1 MIPKLY
7 ESTEMEFVSNGLGS
21 LPDAISCK
29 VTEERNGCYELEME
43 YPVGGLHYDLIENN
57 RIIYA
62 KPNETSDPQPFD
74 IKEITPSM
82 NKMTATIYAQHV
94 RYRMNGIPVSPF
106 SAQGINDAL
115 AGLKQNSLIK
125 HPFTFYTDI
134 VNGSS
139 KFNVGLPGTLGSLLG
154 GKKGSILDT
163 FSGSAGCEYEFDRF
177 NVKLHAH
184 RGTDS
189 GVSIRYA
196 KNLTGCKM
204 ESSIES
210 VYTGVLAY
218 WQKKG
223 EDKEE
228 LLSSDIQYIANH
240 ASYPREYIYMLD
252 CSSDFEDTPTV
263 EQLNAKASD
272 YAVNN
277 RIGEPSVS
285 VDVSFI
291 PLWGTE
297 EYKAIAPLERT
308 CLCDTVT
315 VRFDLLGVNVK
326 AIVNKT
332 VYDVLSEK
340 YESISIGSA
349 KSKLGET
356 IKQEVHNQAEAVK
369 KDTIS
374 AVQGSIDKA
383 VDKIRGGTDGHVIL
397 STNANGETNEV
408 YAYDGNSLETA
419 AKVLRLNYEG
429 LAGTDK
435 GINGNYNVAIT
446 TDGQINASSVKFG
459 ELDGN
464 LIKAKSLQIGSFD
477 EETENTITSSLSQA
491 VTEWYVSTSPTELN
505 GGSWS
510 ESRPAWTENNYIWQ
524 RLRTENKKGEIS
536 YSEPSCV
543 QGNTGAKGDK
553 GEQGERGLQG
563 IQGERGEQGVPGK
576 DGSNGANGKTSYFH
590 IKYSSVAN
598 PTSSS
603 QMTETP
609 NTYIG
614 TYVDY
619 TEADSSDP
627 SKYTWSR
634 FQGIQGDKGIPGT
647 NGTNGKTSY
656 LHIAYANSA
665 DGKTGFDV
673 SNSANKLYIGQ
684 YTDFNPTDS
693 TDHTRYSWSKIKGDK
708 GDKGNDGTSVKI
720 TAKSVTYQ
728 ASTSGT
734 TTPTGAW
741 VANPPTVAKG
751 QYLWTK
757 TVVTYSDGNSTTA
770 YSVAY
775 QGTNGANGQNGS
787 NGRGVKSTEVTYQ
800 IWYNGTS
807 TPNGTWQTTVPGT
820 TADKPYLWTRTI
832 ITYTDDT
839 KSTSF
844 SVGSTLKGVNVGGR
858 NLLLNSRIP
867 KNGTYYILND
877 LNSTEN
883 LFKNCRIFSAQKAWG
898 GLRVFF
904 NKHVTERNVVHVGDK
919 LTYSIYAKT
928 DNISPISIM
937 MFNRAFNDSNGRY
950 DFDSS
955 VRQFTLRK
963 EWAQYSLTFTVTDSI
978 LKTSGTGMTY
988 FGFEILTENTE
999 EGKYVYFACPKLE
1012 LGNIATDWTPA
1023 PEDVD
1028 ADISN
1033 AQTTANSAQSSADK
1047 ANTSASNAQQS
1058 ANSAQNTA
1066 NNASTKADQAISDA
1080 ASANAAAQKAKDQAD
1095 KAQKDSDAAKALA
1108 TNAWNDINDLEQV
1121 VIVDSSG
1128 VRVLES
1134 KNSKNYSHI
1143 KSDGMHVFNNGNDVA
1158 QFGQQSKMNNM
1169 AVKDYIMFGAHR
1181 AELLTINEEQGTAF
1195 YWIGDIQ

>member
-74 IKEITPSM
+74 VKEITPSM

-218 WQKKG
+218 WQKKEEG
-223 EDKEE
+223 KEE

-240 ASYPREYIYMLD
+240 TSYPREYIYMLD

-297 EYKAIAPLERT
+297 EYKAIAPLERV

-340 YESISIGSA
+340 YDSISIGSA

-356 IKQEVHNQAEAVK
+356 IKQEVHNQAETVK

-374 AVQGSIDKA
+374 AVQGSIDSA
-383 VDKIRGGTDGHVIL
+383 VDKIRGGTNGHVIL

-408 YAYDGNSLETA
+408 FAYDGNSLETA

-429 LAGTDK
+429 IAGTDN

-446 TDGQINASSVKFG
+446 TDGHVNASMVTFG
-459 ELDGN
+459 EMNGN
-464 LIKAKSLQIGSFD
+464 LIKANSVVIGALD
-477 EETENTITSSLSQA
+477 EE
-491 VTEWYVSTSPTELN
+491 VT
-505 GGSWS
+505 
-510 ESRPAWTENNYIWQ
+510 
-524 RLRTENKKGEIS
+524 NKI
-536 YSEPSCV
+536 
-543 QGNTGAKGDK
+543 D
-553 GEQGERGLQG
+553 
-563 IQGERGEQGVPGK
+563 
-576 DGSNGANGKTSYFH
+576 
-590 IKYSSVAN
+590 
-598 PTSSS
+598 
-603 QMTETP
+603 
-609 NTYIG
+609 
-614 TYVDY
+614 
-619 TEADSSDP
+619 
-627 SKYTWSR
+627 
-634 FQGIQGDKGIPGT
+634 
-647 NGTNGKTSY
+647 
-656 LHIAYANSA
+656 
-665 DGKTGFDV
+665 
-673 SNSANKLYIGQ
+673 
-684 YTDFNPTDS
+684 
-693 TDHTRYSWSKIKGDK
+693 
-708 GDKGNDGTSVKI
+708 
-720 TAKSVTYQ
+720 
-728 ASTSGT
+728 
-734 TTPTGAW
+734 
-741 VANPPTVAKG
+741 
-751 QYLWTK
+751 
-757 TVVTYSDGNSTTA
+757 
-770 YSVAY
+770 
-775 QGTNGANGQNGS
+775 
-787 NGRGVKSTEVTYQ
+787 
-800 IWYNGTS
+800 
-807 TPNGTWQTTVPGT
+807 
-820 TADKPYLWTRTI
+820 
-832 ITYTDDT
+832 
-839 KSTSF
+839 
-844 SVGSTLKGVNVGGR
+844 
-858 NLLLNSRIP
+858 
-867 KNGTYYILND
+867 
-877 LNSTEN
+877 
-883 LFKNCRIFSAQKAWG
+883 
-898 GLRVFF
+898 
-904 NKHVTERNVVHVGDK
+904 
-919 LTYSIYAKT
+919 
-928 DNISPISIM
+928 
-937 MFNRAFNDSNGRY
+937 
-950 DFDSS
+950 
-955 VRQFTLRK
+955 
-963 EWAQYSLTFTVTDSI
+963 
-978 LKTSGTGMTY
+978 
-988 FGFEILTENTE
+988 
-999 EGKYVYFACPKLE
+999 
-1012 LGNIATDWTPA
+1012 
-1023 PEDVD
+1023 
-1028 ADISN
+1028 
-1033 AQTTANSAQSSADK
+1033 SAQSSADK
-1047 ANTSASNAQQS
+1047 ANSSANDAQASANNAQQTASNA
-1058 ANSAQNTA
+1058 
-1066 NNASTKADQAISDA
+1066 IS
-1080 ASANAAAQKAKDQAD
+1080 KAD
-1095 KAQKDSDAAKALA
+1095 KAQSSADNAVNASQQATQKAKEAQDKANSASNLA
-1108 TNAWNDINDLEQV
+1108 TNALNDVNHISQV
-1121 VIVDSSG
+1121 VKIDSQG
-1128 VRVLES
+1128 VRILES
-1134 KNSKNYSHI
+1134 VNSNNYVHHR
-1143 KSDGMHVFNNGNDVA
+1143 SDGSHFYTNGLEDGLIGPDSKINNL
-1158 QFGQQSKMNNM
+1158 
-1169 AVKDYIMFGAHR
+1169 AVKDFFMRGAHR
-1181 AELLTINEEQGTAF
+1181 EELAIVLGQQATVC
-1195 YWIGDIQ
+1195 YWIGDIK

>member
-1 MIPKLY
+1 
-7 ESTEMEFVSNGLGS
+7 
-21 LPDAISCK
+21 
-29 VTEERNGCYELEME
+29 ME

-74 IKEITPSM
+74 VKEITPSM

-154 GKKGSILDT
+154 GTKGSILDT

-228 LLSSDIQYIANH
+228 LLSGDIQYITNH
-240 ASYPREYIYMLD
+240 TSYPREYIYMLD

-263 EQLNAKASD
+263 EQLNAKALN

-297 EYKAIAPLERT
+297 EYKAIAPLERV

-374 AVQGSIDKA
+374 AVQGSIDSA
-383 VDKIRGGTDGHVIL
+383 VDKIRGGTNGHVIL
-397 STNANGETNEV
+397 AANANGETNEL

-419 AKVLRLNYEG
+419 SKVLRLNYEG
-429 LAGTDK
+429 IAGTDK
-435 GINGNYNVAIT
+435 GVNGKYNVAIT
-446 TDGQINASSVKFG
+446 TDGQINATRITFG
-459 ELDGN
+459 ELNGN
-464 LIKAKSLQIGSFD
+464 LIKANSVVIGALD
-477 EETENTITSSLSQA
+477 EE
-491 VTEWYVSTSPTELN
+491 VT
-505 GGSWS
+505 
-510 ESRPAWTENNYIWQ
+510 
-524 RLRTENKKGEIS
+524 NKI
-536 YSEPSCV
+536 
-543 QGNTGAKGDK
+543 D
-553 GEQGERGLQG
+553 
-563 IQGERGEQGVPGK
+563 
-576 DGSNGANGKTSYFH
+576 
-590 IKYSSVAN
+590 
-598 PTSSS
+598 
-603 QMTETP
+603 
-609 NTYIG
+609 
-614 TYVDY
+614 
-619 TEADSSDP
+619 
-627 SKYTWSR
+627 
-634 FQGIQGDKGIPGT
+634 
-647 NGTNGKTSY
+647 
-656 LHIAYANSA
+656 
-665 DGKTGFDV
+665 
-673 SNSANKLYIGQ
+673 
-684 YTDFNPTDS
+684 
-693 TDHTRYSWSKIKGDK
+693 
-708 GDKGNDGTSVKI
+708 
-720 TAKSVTYQ
+720 
-728 ASTSGT
+728 
-734 TTPTGAW
+734 
-741 VANPPTVAKG
+741 
-751 QYLWTK
+751 
-757 TVVTYSDGNSTTA
+757 
-770 YSVAY
+770 
-775 QGTNGANGQNGS
+775 
-787 NGRGVKSTEVTYQ
+787 
-800 IWYNGTS
+800 
-807 TPNGTWQTTVPGT
+807 
-820 TADKPYLWTRTI
+820 
-832 ITYTDDT
+832 
-839 KSTSF
+839 
-844 SVGSTLKGVNVGGR
+844 
-858 NLLLNSRIP
+858 
-867 KNGTYYILND
+867 
-877 LNSTEN
+877 
-883 LFKNCRIFSAQKAWG
+883 
-898 GLRVFF
+898 
-904 NKHVTERNVVHVGDK
+904 
-919 LTYSIYAKT
+919 
-928 DNISPISIM
+928 
-937 MFNRAFNDSNGRY
+937 
-950 DFDSS
+950 
-955 VRQFTLRK
+955 
-963 EWAQYSLTFTVTDSI
+963 
-978 LKTSGTGMTY
+978 
-988 FGFEILTENTE
+988 
-999 EGKYVYFACPKLE
+999 
-1012 LGNIATDWTPA
+1012 
-1023 PEDVD
+1023 
-1028 ADISN
+1028 
-1033 AQTTANSAQSSADK
+1033 SAQSSADK
-1047 ANTSASNAQQS
+1047 ANTSASNAQNS
-1058 ANSAQNTA
+1058 ANNAQNTA
-1066 NNASTKADQAISDA
+1066 NDASSKANHAQSSADSATAVAQA
-1080 ASANAAAQKAKDQAD
+1080 AKEQAD

-1158 QFGQQSKMNNM
+1158 QFGQQSKMNNL
-1169 AVKDYIMFGAHR
+1169 AVKDYMMFGAHR
-1181 AELLTINEEQGTAF
+1181 AELSTINEEQGTAF

>member
-74 IKEITPSM
+74 VKEITPSM

-154 GKKGSILDT
+154 GTKGSILDT

-228 LLSSDIQYIANH
+228 LLSGDIQYITNH
-240 ASYPREYIYMLD
+240 TSYPREYIYMLD

-263 EQLNAKASD
+263 EQLNAKALN

-297 EYKAIAPLERT
+297 EYKAIAPLERV

-374 AVQGSIDKA
+374 AVQGSIDSA
-383 VDKIRGGTDGHVIL
+383 VDKIRGGTNGHVIL
-397 STNANGETNEV
+397 AANANGETNEL

-419 AKVLRLNYEG
+419 SKVLRLNYEG
-429 LAGTDK
+429 IAGTDN

-446 TDGQINASSVKFG
+446 TDGHVNASMVTFG
-459 ELDGN
+459 EMNGN
-464 LIKAKSLQIGSFD
+464 LIKANSVVIGALD
-477 EETENTITSSLSQA
+477 EE
-491 VTEWYVSTSPTELN
+491 VT
-505 GGSWS
+505 
-510 ESRPAWTENNYIWQ
+510 
-524 RLRTENKKGEIS
+524 NKI
-536 YSEPSCV
+536 
-543 QGNTGAKGDK
+543 D
-553 GEQGERGLQG
+553 
-563 IQGERGEQGVPGK
+563 
-576 DGSNGANGKTSYFH
+576 
-590 IKYSSVAN
+590 
-598 PTSSS
+598 
-603 QMTETP
+603 
-609 NTYIG
+609 
-614 TYVDY
+614 
-619 TEADSSDP
+619 
-627 SKYTWSR
+627 
-634 FQGIQGDKGIPGT
+634 
-647 NGTNGKTSY
+647 
-656 LHIAYANSA
+656 
-665 DGKTGFDV
+665 
-673 SNSANKLYIGQ
+673 
-684 YTDFNPTDS
+684 
-693 TDHTRYSWSKIKGDK
+693 
-708 GDKGNDGTSVKI
+708 
-720 TAKSVTYQ
+720 
-728 ASTSGT
+728 
-734 TTPTGAW
+734 
-741 VANPPTVAKG
+741 
-751 QYLWTK
+751 
-757 TVVTYSDGNSTTA
+757 
-770 YSVAY
+770 
-775 QGTNGANGQNGS
+775 
-787 NGRGVKSTEVTYQ
+787 
-800 IWYNGTS
+800 
-807 TPNGTWQTTVPGT
+807 
-820 TADKPYLWTRTI
+820 
-832 ITYTDDT
+832 
-839 KSTSF
+839 
-844 SVGSTLKGVNVGGR
+844 
-858 NLLLNSRIP
+858 
-867 KNGTYYILND
+867 
-877 LNSTEN
+877 
-883 LFKNCRIFSAQKAWG
+883 
-898 GLRVFF
+898 
-904 NKHVTERNVVHVGDK
+904 
-919 LTYSIYAKT
+919 
-928 DNISPISIM
+928 
-937 MFNRAFNDSNGRY
+937 
-950 DFDSS
+950 
-955 VRQFTLRK
+955 
-963 EWAQYSLTFTVTDSI
+963 
-978 LKTSGTGMTY
+978 
-988 FGFEILTENTE
+988 
-999 EGKYVYFACPKLE
+999 
-1012 LGNIATDWTPA
+1012 
-1023 PEDVD
+1023 
-1028 ADISN
+1028 
-1033 AQTTANSAQSSADK
+1033 SAQSSADK
-1047 ANTSASNAQQS
+1047 ANTSASNAQNS
-1058 ANSAQNTA
+1058 ANNAQNTA
-1066 NNASTKADQAISDA
+1066 NDASSKANHAQSSADSATAVAQA
-1080 ASANAAAQKAKDQAD
+1080 AKEQAD

-1158 QFGQQSKMNNM
+1158 QFGQQSKMNNL
-1169 AVKDYIMFGAHR
+1169 AVKDYMMFGAHR
-1181 AELLTINEEQGTAF
+1181 AELSTINEEQGTAF

>member
-74 IKEITPSM
+74 VKEITPSM

-154 GKKGSILDT
+154 GTKGSILDT

-228 LLSSDIQYIANH
+228 LLSGDIQYITNH
-240 ASYPREYIYMLD
+240 TSYPREYIYMLD

-263 EQLNAKASD
+263 EQLNAKALN

-297 EYKAIAPLERT
+297 EYKAIAPLERV

-374 AVQGSIDKA
+374 AVQGSIDSA
-383 VDKIRGGTDGHVIL
+383 VDKIRGGTNGHVIL
-397 STNANGETNEV
+397 AANANGETNEL

-419 AKVLRLNYEG
+419 SKVLRLNYEG
-429 LAGTDK
+429 IAGTDN

-446 TDGQINASSVKFG
+446 TDGHVNASMVTFG
-459 ELDGN
+459 EMNGN
-464 LIKAKSLQIGSFD
+464 LIKANSVVIGALD
-477 EETENTITSSLSQA
+477 EE
-491 VTEWYVSTSPTELN
+491 VT
-505 GGSWS
+505 
-510 ESRPAWTENNYIWQ
+510 
-524 RLRTENKKGEIS
+524 NKI
-536 YSEPSCV
+536 
-543 QGNTGAKGDK
+543 D
-553 GEQGERGLQG
+553 
-563 IQGERGEQGVPGK
+563 
-576 DGSNGANGKTSYFH
+576 
-590 IKYSSVAN
+590 
-598 PTSSS
+598 
-603 QMTETP
+603 
-609 NTYIG
+609 
-614 TYVDY
+614 
-619 TEADSSDP
+619 
-627 SKYTWSR
+627 
-634 FQGIQGDKGIPGT
+634 
-647 NGTNGKTSY
+647 
-656 LHIAYANSA
+656 
-665 DGKTGFDV
+665 
-673 SNSANKLYIGQ
+673 
-684 YTDFNPTDS
+684 
-693 TDHTRYSWSKIKGDK
+693 
-708 GDKGNDGTSVKI
+708 
-720 TAKSVTYQ
+720 
-728 ASTSGT
+728 
-734 TTPTGAW
+734 
-741 VANPPTVAKG
+741 
-751 QYLWTK
+751 
-757 TVVTYSDGNSTTA
+757 
-770 YSVAY
+770 
-775 QGTNGANGQNGS
+775 
-787 NGRGVKSTEVTYQ
+787 
-800 IWYNGTS
+800 
-807 TPNGTWQTTVPGT
+807 
-820 TADKPYLWTRTI
+820 
-832 ITYTDDT
+832 
-839 KSTSF
+839 
-844 SVGSTLKGVNVGGR
+844 
-858 NLLLNSRIP
+858 
-867 KNGTYYILND
+867 
-877 LNSTEN
+877 
-883 LFKNCRIFSAQKAWG
+883 
-898 GLRVFF
+898 
-904 NKHVTERNVVHVGDK
+904 
-919 LTYSIYAKT
+919 
-928 DNISPISIM
+928 
-937 MFNRAFNDSNGRY
+937 
-950 DFDSS
+950 
-955 VRQFTLRK
+955 
-963 EWAQYSLTFTVTDSI
+963 
-978 LKTSGTGMTY
+978 
-988 FGFEILTENTE
+988 
-999 EGKYVYFACPKLE
+999 
-1012 LGNIATDWTPA
+1012 
-1023 PEDVD
+1023 
-1028 ADISN
+1028 
-1033 AQTTANSAQSSADK
+1033 SAQSSADK
-1047 ANTSASNAQQS
+1047 ANAS
-1058 ANSAQNTA
+1058 ANSANA
-1066 NNASTKADQAISDA
+1066 NASTAKKDAANANASAQQAGDLANTAKADAAAANTAIQTALKQIAKIQANSNEAKKLASDA
-1080 ASANAAAQKAKDQAD
+1080 FNGISPIAQVVKADTQGLKVLNS
-1095 KAQKDSDAAKALA
+1095 KDS
-1108 TNAWNDINDLEQV
+1108 TNYAQMQDVGFFIFVSNNQV
-1121 VIVDSSG
+1121 A
-1128 VRVLES
+1128 E
-1134 KNSKNYSHI
+1134 
-1143 KSDGMHVFNNGNDVA
+1143 
-1158 QFGQQSKMNNM
+1158 FGIDSKMRNM
-1169 AVKDYIMFGAHR
+1169 AIQDYLMFASHR
-1181 AELLTINEEQGTAF
+1181 AETAIIKEEESTAF
-1195 YWIGDIQ
+1195 YWIGDVK

>member
-82 NKMTATIYAQHV
+82 DKMTATIYAQHV

-139 KFNVGLPGTLGSLLG
+139 KFNVGLPETLGSLLG

-240 ASYPREYIYMLD
+240 TSYPREYIYMLD

-263 EQLNAKASD
+263 EQLNAKALN

-277 RIGEPSVS
+277 RIGEPSVN

-297 EYKAIAPLERT
+297 EYKAIAPLERV

-356 IKQEVHNQAEAVK
+356 IKQEVHNQAETVK

-374 AVQGSIDKA
+374 AVQGSIDSA
-383 VDKIRGGTDGHVIL
+383 VDKIRGGTNGHVIL

-408 YAYDGNSLETA
+408 FAYDGNSLETA
-419 AKVLRLNYEG
+419 SKVLRLNYEG
-429 LAGTDK
+429 VAGTDN

-446 TDGQINASSVKFG
+446 TDGHVNASMVTFG
-459 ELDGN
+459 EMNGN
-464 LIKAKSLQIGSFD
+464 LIKANSVVIGALD
-477 EETENTITSSLSQA
+477 EE
-491 VTEWYVSTSPTELN
+491 VT
-505 GGSWS
+505 
-510 ESRPAWTENNYIWQ
+510 
-524 RLRTENKKGEIS
+524 NKI
-536 YSEPSCV
+536 
-543 QGNTGAKGDK
+543 D
-553 GEQGERGLQG
+553 
-563 IQGERGEQGVPGK
+563 
-576 DGSNGANGKTSYFH
+576 
-590 IKYSSVAN
+590 
-598 PTSSS
+598 
-603 QMTETP
+603 
-609 NTYIG
+609 
-614 TYVDY
+614 
-619 TEADSSDP
+619 
-627 SKYTWSR
+627 
-634 FQGIQGDKGIPGT
+634 
-647 NGTNGKTSY
+647 
-656 LHIAYANSA
+656 
-665 DGKTGFDV
+665 
-673 SNSANKLYIGQ
+673 
-684 YTDFNPTDS
+684 
-693 TDHTRYSWSKIKGDK
+693 
-708 GDKGNDGTSVKI
+708 
-720 TAKSVTYQ
+720 
-728 ASTSGT
+728 
-734 TTPTGAW
+734 
-741 VANPPTVAKG
+741 
-751 QYLWTK
+751 
-757 TVVTYSDGNSTTA
+757 
-770 YSVAY
+770 
-775 QGTNGANGQNGS
+775 
-787 NGRGVKSTEVTYQ
+787 
-800 IWYNGTS
+800 
-807 TPNGTWQTTVPGT
+807 
-820 TADKPYLWTRTI
+820 
-832 ITYTDDT
+832 
-839 KSTSF
+839 
-844 SVGSTLKGVNVGGR
+844 
-858 NLLLNSRIP
+858 
-867 KNGTYYILND
+867 
-877 LNSTEN
+877 
-883 LFKNCRIFSAQKAWG
+883 
-898 GLRVFF
+898 
-904 NKHVTERNVVHVGDK
+904 
-919 LTYSIYAKT
+919 
-928 DNISPISIM
+928 
-937 MFNRAFNDSNGRY
+937 
-950 DFDSS
+950 
-955 VRQFTLRK
+955 
-963 EWAQYSLTFTVTDSI
+963 
-978 LKTSGTGMTY
+978 
-988 FGFEILTENTE
+988 
-999 EGKYVYFACPKLE
+999 
-1012 LGNIATDWTPA
+1012 
-1023 PEDVD
+1023 
-1028 ADISN
+1028 
-1033 AQTTANSAQSSADK
+1033 SAQSSADK
-1047 ANTSASNAQQS
+1047 ANTNASNAQQS

-1066 NNASTKADQAISDA
+1066 NNASTKADQVKANAAA
-1080 ASANAAAQKAKDQAD
+1080 ASLAAQKAKDQAD
-1095 KAQKDSDAAKALA
+1095 KAQKDSDVAKALA

-1158 QFGQQSKMNNM
+1158 QFGQQSKMNNL
-1169 AVKDYIMFGAHR
+1169 AVKDYMMFGAHR
-1181 AELLTINEEQGTAF
+1181 AELSTINEEQGTAF

>member
-82 NKMTATIYAQHV
+82 DKMTATIYAQHV

-139 KFNVGLPGTLGSLLG
+139 KFNVGLPETLGSLLG

-240 ASYPREYIYMLD
+240 TSYPREYIYMLD

-285 VDVSFI
+285 VDVSFV

-297 EYKAIAPLERT
+297 EYKAIAPLERV

-340 YESISIGSA
+340 YDSISIGSA

-356 IKQEVHNQAEAVK
+356 IKQEVHNQAETVK

-374 AVQGSIDKA
+374 AVQGSIDSA
-383 VDKIRGGTDGHVIL
+383 VDKIRGGTNGHVIL

-408 YAYDGNSLETA
+408 FAYDGNSLETA

-429 LAGTDK
+429 IAGTDN

-446 TDGQINASSVKFG
+446 TDGHVNASMVTFG
-459 ELDGN
+459 EMNGN
-464 LIKAKSLQIGSFD
+464 LIKANSVVIGALD
-477 EETENTITSSLSQA
+477 EE
-491 VTEWYVSTSPTELN
+491 VT
-505 GGSWS
+505 
-510 ESRPAWTENNYIWQ
+510 
-524 RLRTENKKGEIS
+524 NKI
-536 YSEPSCV
+536 
-543 QGNTGAKGDK
+543 D
-553 GEQGERGLQG
+553 
-563 IQGERGEQGVPGK
+563 
-576 DGSNGANGKTSYFH
+576 
-590 IKYSSVAN
+590 
-598 PTSSS
+598 
-603 QMTETP
+603 
-609 NTYIG
+609 
-614 TYVDY
+614 
-619 TEADSSDP
+619 
-627 SKYTWSR
+627 
-634 FQGIQGDKGIPGT
+634 
-647 NGTNGKTSY
+647 
-656 LHIAYANSA
+656 
-665 DGKTGFDV
+665 
-673 SNSANKLYIGQ
+673 
-684 YTDFNPTDS
+684 
-693 TDHTRYSWSKIKGDK
+693 
-708 GDKGNDGTSVKI
+708 
-720 TAKSVTYQ
+720 
-728 ASTSGT
+728 
-734 TTPTGAW
+734 
-741 VANPPTVAKG
+741 
-751 QYLWTK
+751 
-757 TVVTYSDGNSTTA
+757 
-770 YSVAY
+770 
-775 QGTNGANGQNGS
+775 
-787 NGRGVKSTEVTYQ
+787 
-800 IWYNGTS
+800 
-807 TPNGTWQTTVPGT
+807 
-820 TADKPYLWTRTI
+820 
-832 ITYTDDT
+832 
-839 KSTSF
+839 
-844 SVGSTLKGVNVGGR
+844 
-858 NLLLNSRIP
+858 
-867 KNGTYYILND
+867 
-877 LNSTEN
+877 
-883 LFKNCRIFSAQKAWG
+883 
-898 GLRVFF
+898 
-904 NKHVTERNVVHVGDK
+904 
-919 LTYSIYAKT
+919 
-928 DNISPISIM
+928 
-937 MFNRAFNDSNGRY
+937 
-950 DFDSS
+950 
-955 VRQFTLRK
+955 
-963 EWAQYSLTFTVTDSI
+963 
-978 LKTSGTGMTY
+978 
-988 FGFEILTENTE
+988 
-999 EGKYVYFACPKLE
+999 
-1012 LGNIATDWTPA
+1012 
-1023 PEDVD
+1023 
-1028 ADISN
+1028 
-1033 AQTTANSAQSSADK
+1033 SAQSSADK
-1047 ANTSASNAQQS
+1047 ANSSANDAQASANNAQQTASNA
-1058 ANSAQNTA
+1058 
-1066 NNASTKADQAISDA
+1066 IS
-1080 ASANAAAQKAKDQAD
+1080 KAD
-1095 KAQKDSDAAKALA
+1095 KAQSSADNAVNASQQATQKAKEAQEKANSASNLA
-1108 TNAWNDINDLEQV
+1108 TNALNDVNHISQV
-1121 VIVDSSG
+1121 VKIDSQG
-1128 VRVLES
+1128 VRILES
-1134 KNSKNYSHI
+1134 VNSNNYVHHR
-1143 KSDGMHVFNNGNDVA
+1143 SDGSHFYTNGLEDGLIGPDSKINNL
-1158 QFGQQSKMNNM
+1158 
-1169 AVKDYIMFGAHR
+1169 AVKDFFMRGAHR
-1181 AELLTINEEQGTAF
+1181 EELAIVLGQQATVC
-1195 YWIGDIQ
+1195 YWIGDIK

>member
-82 NKMTATIYAQHV
+82 DKMTATIYAQHV

-139 KFNVGLPGTLGSLLG
+139 KFNVGLPETLGSLLG

-218 WQKKG
+218 WQKKEEG
-223 EDKEE
+223 KEE

-240 ASYPREYIYMLD
+240 TSYPREYIYMLD

-263 EQLNAKASD
+263 EQLNAKALN

-277 RIGEPSVS
+277 RIGEPSVN

-297 EYKAIAPLERT
+297 EYKAIAPLERV

-356 IKQEVHNQAEAVK
+356 IKQEVHNQAETVK

-374 AVQGSIDKA
+374 AVQGSIDSA
-383 VDKIRGGTDGHVIL
+383 VDKIRGGTNGHVIL

-408 YAYDGNSLETA
+408 FAYDGNSLETA

-429 LAGTDK
+429 LAGTDN

-446 TDGQINASSVKFG
+446 TDGHVNASMVTFG
-459 ELDGN
+459 EMNGN
-464 LIKAKSLQIGSFD
+464 LIKAKSVVIGALD
-477 EETENTITSSLSQA
+477 EE
-491 VTEWYVSTSPTELN
+491 VT
-505 GGSWS
+505 
-510 ESRPAWTENNYIWQ
+510 
-524 RLRTENKKGEIS
+524 NKI
-536 YSEPSCV
+536 
-543 QGNTGAKGDK
+543 D
-553 GEQGERGLQG
+553 
-563 IQGERGEQGVPGK
+563 
-576 DGSNGANGKTSYFH
+576 
-590 IKYSSVAN
+590 
-598 PTSSS
+598 
-603 QMTETP
+603 
-609 NTYIG
+609 
-614 TYVDY
+614 
-619 TEADSSDP
+619 
-627 SKYTWSR
+627 
-634 FQGIQGDKGIPGT
+634 
-647 NGTNGKTSY
+647 
-656 LHIAYANSA
+656 
-665 DGKTGFDV
+665 
-673 SNSANKLYIGQ
+673 
-684 YTDFNPTDS
+684 
-693 TDHTRYSWSKIKGDK
+693 
-708 GDKGNDGTSVKI
+708 
-720 TAKSVTYQ
+720 
-728 ASTSGT
+728 
-734 TTPTGAW
+734 
-741 VANPPTVAKG
+741 
-751 QYLWTK
+751 
-757 TVVTYSDGNSTTA
+757 
-770 YSVAY
+770 
-775 QGTNGANGQNGS
+775 
-787 NGRGVKSTEVTYQ
+787 
-800 IWYNGTS
+800 
-807 TPNGTWQTTVPGT
+807 
-820 TADKPYLWTRTI
+820 
-832 ITYTDDT
+832 
-839 KSTSF
+839 
-844 SVGSTLKGVNVGGR
+844 
-858 NLLLNSRIP
+858 
-867 KNGTYYILND
+867 
-877 LNSTEN
+877 
-883 LFKNCRIFSAQKAWG
+883 
-898 GLRVFF
+898 
-904 NKHVTERNVVHVGDK
+904 
-919 LTYSIYAKT
+919 
-928 DNISPISIM
+928 
-937 MFNRAFNDSNGRY
+937 
-950 DFDSS
+950 
-955 VRQFTLRK
+955 
-963 EWAQYSLTFTVTDSI
+963 
-978 LKTSGTGMTY
+978 
-988 FGFEILTENTE
+988 
-999 EGKYVYFACPKLE
+999 
-1012 LGNIATDWTPA
+1012 
-1023 PEDVD
+1023 
-1028 ADISN
+1028 
-1033 AQTTANSAQSSADK
+1033 SAQSSADK
-1047 ANTSASNAQQS
+1047 ANTNAINAQQI

-1066 NNASTKADQAISDA
+1066 NNASTKADQVKADA
-1080 ASANAAAQKAKDQAD
+1080 AAASLAAQKAKDQAD
-1095 KAQKDSDAAKALA
+1095 KAQKDSDAAKVLA
-1108 TNAWNDINDLEQV
+1108 TNALNDINDLKQV

-1158 QFGQQSKMNNM
+1158 QFGQQSKMNNL
-1169 AVKDYIMFGAHR
+1169 AVKDYMMFGAHR
-1181 AELLTINEEQGTAF
+1181 AELSTINEEQGTAF
-1195 YWIGDIQ
+1195 YWIGDIK

>member
-7 ESTEMEFVSNGLGS
+7 ESTEIEFVSNGLGS

-82 NKMTATIYAQHV
+82 DKMTATIYAQHV

-115 AGLKQNSLIK
+115 GGLKQYSLIK

-139 KFNVGLPGTLGSLLG
+139 KFNVGLPETLGSLLG

-240 ASYPREYIYMLD
+240 AIYPREYIYMLD

-315 VRFDLLGVNVK
+315 VLFDLLGVNVK

-356 IKQEVHNQAEAVK
+356 IKQEAHDQAEAVK

-374 AVQGSIDKA
+374 AVQGSIDSA

-397 STNANGETNEV
+397 AVNANGETNEL

-435 GINGNYNVAIT
+435 GVNGRYNVAIT
-446 TDGQINASSVKFG
+446 TDGQINASMVTFG
-459 ELDGN
+459 EMNGN
-464 LIKAKSLQIGSFD
+464 LIKAKSVVIGALD
-477 EETENTITSSLSQA
+477 EE
-491 VTEWYVSTSPTELN
+491 VT
-505 GGSWS
+505 
-510 ESRPAWTENNYIWQ
+510 
-524 RLRTENKKGEIS
+524 
-536 YSEPSCV
+536 
-543 QGNTGAKGDK
+543 
-553 GEQGERGLQG
+553 
-563 IQGERGEQGVPGK
+563 GK
-576 DGSNGANGKTSYFH
+576 ID
-590 IKYSSVAN
+590 
-598 PTSSS
+598 
-603 QMTETP
+603 
-609 NTYIG
+609 
-614 TYVDY
+614 
-619 TEADSSDP
+619 
-627 SKYTWSR
+627 
-634 FQGIQGDKGIPGT
+634 
-647 NGTNGKTSY
+647 
-656 LHIAYANSA
+656 
-665 DGKTGFDV
+665 
-673 SNSANKLYIGQ
+673 
-684 YTDFNPTDS
+684 
-693 TDHTRYSWSKIKGDK
+693 
-708 GDKGNDGTSVKI
+708 
-720 TAKSVTYQ
+720 
-728 ASTSGT
+728 
-734 TTPTGAW
+734 
-741 VANPPTVAKG
+741 
-751 QYLWTK
+751 
-757 TVVTYSDGNSTTA
+757 
-770 YSVAY
+770 
-775 QGTNGANGQNGS
+775 
-787 NGRGVKSTEVTYQ
+787 
-800 IWYNGTS
+800 
-807 TPNGTWQTTVPGT
+807 
-820 TADKPYLWTRTI
+820 
-832 ITYTDDT
+832 
-839 KSTSF
+839 
-844 SVGSTLKGVNVGGR
+844 
-858 NLLLNSRIP
+858 
-867 KNGTYYILND
+867 
-877 LNSTEN
+877 
-883 LFKNCRIFSAQKAWG
+883 SAQ
-898 GLRVFF
+898 
-904 NKHVTERNVVHVGDK
+904 T
-919 LTYSIYAKT
+919 
-928 DNISPISIM
+928 
-937 MFNRAFNDSNGRY
+937 
-950 DFDSS
+950 
-955 VRQFTLRK
+955 
-963 EWAQYSLTFTVTDSI
+963 
-978 LKTSGTGMTY
+978 
-988 FGFEILTENTE
+988 
-999 EGKYVYFACPKLE
+999 
-1012 LGNIATDWTPA
+1012 
-1023 PEDVD
+1023 
-1028 ADISN
+1028 
-1033 AQTTANSAQSSADK
+1033 SADK
-1047 ANTSASNAQQS
+1047 ANTNASNAQQS
-1058 ANSAQNTA
+1058 ANSAQQA
-1066 NNASTKADQAISDA
+1066 ASNASSK
-1080 ASANAAAQKAKDQAD
+1080 AD
-1095 KAQKDSDAAKALA
+1095 KAQSSADNAVNASQQATQKAKEAQDKANSASNLA
-1108 TNAWNDINDLEQV
+1108 TNALNDVNNISQV
-1121 VIVDSSG
+1121 VKIDSQG
-1128 VRVLES
+1128 VRILES
-1134 KNSKNYSHI
+1134 VNSNNYVHHR
-1143 KSDGMHVFNNGNDVA
+1143 SDGSHFYTNGSEDGLIGPDSKINNL
-1158 QFGQQSKMNNM
+1158 
-1169 AVKDYIMFGAHR
+1169 AVKDFFMRGAHR
-1181 AELLTINEEQGTAF
+1181 EELAIVLGQQATVC
-1195 YWIGDIQ
+1195 YWIGDIV

>member
-74 IKEITPSM
+74 VKEITPSM

-106 SAQGINDAL
+106 SSQGINDAL

-139 KFNVGLPGTLGSLLG
+139 KFNVGLPETLGSLLG

-218 WQKKG
+218 WQKKEEG
-223 EDKEE
+223 KEE
-228 LLSSDIQYIANH
+228 LLSSDIQYITNH
-240 ASYPREYIYMLD
+240 TSYPREYIYMLD

-263 EQLNAKASD
+263 EQLNAKALN

-297 EYKAIAPLERT
+297 EYKAIAPLERV

-374 AVQGSIDKA
+374 AVQGSIDSA
-383 VDKIRGGTDGHVIL
+383 VDKIRGGTNGHVIL

-408 YAYDGNSLETA
+408 FAYDGNSLETA

-429 LAGTDK
+429 IAGTDN

-446 TDGQINASSVKFG
+446 TDGHVNASMVTFG
-459 ELDGN
+459 EMNGN
-464 LIKAKSLQIGSFD
+464 LIKANSVVIGALD
-477 EETENTITSSLSQA
+477 EE
-491 VTEWYVSTSPTELN
+491 VT
-505 GGSWS
+505 
-510 ESRPAWTENNYIWQ
+510 
-524 RLRTENKKGEIS
+524 NKI
-536 YSEPSCV
+536 
-543 QGNTGAKGDK
+543 D
-553 GEQGERGLQG
+553 
-563 IQGERGEQGVPGK
+563 
-576 DGSNGANGKTSYFH
+576 
-590 IKYSSVAN
+590 
-598 PTSSS
+598 
-603 QMTETP
+603 
-609 NTYIG
+609 
-614 TYVDY
+614 
-619 TEADSSDP
+619 
-627 SKYTWSR
+627 
-634 FQGIQGDKGIPGT
+634 
-647 NGTNGKTSY
+647 
-656 LHIAYANSA
+656 
-665 DGKTGFDV
+665 
-673 SNSANKLYIGQ
+673 
-684 YTDFNPTDS
+684 
-693 TDHTRYSWSKIKGDK
+693 
-708 GDKGNDGTSVKI
+708 
-720 TAKSVTYQ
+720 
-728 ASTSGT
+728 
-734 TTPTGAW
+734 
-741 VANPPTVAKG
+741 
-751 QYLWTK
+751 
-757 TVVTYSDGNSTTA
+757 
-770 YSVAY
+770 
-775 QGTNGANGQNGS
+775 
-787 NGRGVKSTEVTYQ
+787 
-800 IWYNGTS
+800 
-807 TPNGTWQTTVPGT
+807 
-820 TADKPYLWTRTI
+820 
-832 ITYTDDT
+832 
-839 KSTSF
+839 
-844 SVGSTLKGVNVGGR
+844 
-858 NLLLNSRIP
+858 
-867 KNGTYYILND
+867 
-877 LNSTEN
+877 
-883 LFKNCRIFSAQKAWG
+883 
-898 GLRVFF
+898 
-904 NKHVTERNVVHVGDK
+904 
-919 LTYSIYAKT
+919 
-928 DNISPISIM
+928 
-937 MFNRAFNDSNGRY
+937 
-950 DFDSS
+950 
-955 VRQFTLRK
+955 
-963 EWAQYSLTFTVTDSI
+963 
-978 LKTSGTGMTY
+978 
-988 FGFEILTENTE
+988 
-999 EGKYVYFACPKLE
+999 
-1012 LGNIATDWTPA
+1012 
-1023 PEDVD
+1023 
-1028 ADISN
+1028 
-1033 AQTTANSAQSSADK
+1033 SAQSSADK
-1047 ANTSASNAQQS
+1047 ANTNASNAQK
-1058 ANSAQNTA
+1058 NA
-1066 NNASTKADQAISDA
+1066 NNALDAANKADAKADQAKSDA
-1080 ASANAAAQKAKDQAD
+1080 AAASSAAQKAKDQAD

-1108 TNAWNDINDLEQV
+1108 TSAWNDINDLEQV

-1158 QFGQQSKMNNM
+1158 QFGQQSKMNNL
-1169 AVKDYIMFGAHR
+1169 AVKDYMMFGAHR
-1181 AELLTINEEQGTAF
+1181 AELSTINEEQGTAF

>member
-82 NKMTATIYAQHV
+82 DKMTATIYAQHV

-139 KFNVGLPGTLGSLLG
+139 KFNVGLPETLGSLLG

-240 ASYPREYIYMLD
+240 TSYPREYIYMLD

-356 IKQEVHNQAEAVK
+356 IKQEAHDQAEAVK

-374 AVQGSIDKA
+374 AVQGSIDSA
-383 VDKIRGGTDGHVIL
+383 VDKIRGGTNGHVIL

-408 YAYDGNSLETA
+408 FAYDGNSLETA

-446 TDGQINASSVKFG
+446 TDGHVNASMVTFG
-459 ELDGN
+459 EMNGN
-464 LIKAKSLQIGSFD
+464 LIKANSVVIGALD
-477 EETENTITSSLSQA
+477 EE
-491 VTEWYVSTSPTELN
+491 VT
-505 GGSWS
+505 
-510 ESRPAWTENNYIWQ
+510 
-524 RLRTENKKGEIS
+524 NKI
-536 YSEPSCV
+536 
-543 QGNTGAKGDK
+543 D
-553 GEQGERGLQG
+553 
-563 IQGERGEQGVPGK
+563 
-576 DGSNGANGKTSYFH
+576 
-590 IKYSSVAN
+590 
-598 PTSSS
+598 
-603 QMTETP
+603 
-609 NTYIG
+609 
-614 TYVDY
+614 
-619 TEADSSDP
+619 
-627 SKYTWSR
+627 
-634 FQGIQGDKGIPGT
+634 
-647 NGTNGKTSY
+647 
-656 LHIAYANSA
+656 
-665 DGKTGFDV
+665 
-673 SNSANKLYIGQ
+673 
-684 YTDFNPTDS
+684 
-693 TDHTRYSWSKIKGDK
+693 
-708 GDKGNDGTSVKI
+708 
-720 TAKSVTYQ
+720 
-728 ASTSGT
+728 
-734 TTPTGAW
+734 
-741 VANPPTVAKG
+741 
-751 QYLWTK
+751 
-757 TVVTYSDGNSTTA
+757 
-770 YSVAY
+770 
-775 QGTNGANGQNGS
+775 
-787 NGRGVKSTEVTYQ
+787 
-800 IWYNGTS
+800 
-807 TPNGTWQTTVPGT
+807 
-820 TADKPYLWTRTI
+820 
-832 ITYTDDT
+832 
-839 KSTSF
+839 
-844 SVGSTLKGVNVGGR
+844 
-858 NLLLNSRIP
+858 
-867 KNGTYYILND
+867 
-877 LNSTEN
+877 
-883 LFKNCRIFSAQKAWG
+883 
-898 GLRVFF
+898 
-904 NKHVTERNVVHVGDK
+904 
-919 LTYSIYAKT
+919 
-928 DNISPISIM
+928 
-937 MFNRAFNDSNGRY
+937 
-950 DFDSS
+950 
-955 VRQFTLRK
+955 
-963 EWAQYSLTFTVTDSI
+963 
-978 LKTSGTGMTY
+978 
-988 FGFEILTENTE
+988 
-999 EGKYVYFACPKLE
+999 
-1012 LGNIATDWTPA
+1012 
-1023 PEDVD
+1023 
-1028 ADISN
+1028 
-1033 AQTTANSAQSSADK
+1033 SAQSSADK
-1047 ANTSASNAQQS
+1047 ANTSANDAQISANNAQQ
-1058 ANSAQNTA
+1058 TA
-1066 NNASTKADQAISDA
+1066 SNASSK
-1080 ASANAAAQKAKDQAD
+1080 AD
-1095 KAQKDSDAAKALA
+1095 KAQSSADNAVNVSQQATQKAKEAQDKANSASDLA
-1108 TNAWNDINDLEQV
+1108 TNALNDVNHISQ
-1121 VIVDSSG
+1121 IVKIDSQG
-1128 VRVLES
+1128 VRILES
-1134 KNSKNYSHI
+1134 VNSNNYVHHR
-1143 KSDGMHVFNNGNDVA
+1143 SDGSHFYTNGLEDGLIGPDSKINNL
-1158 QFGQQSKMNNM
+1158 
-1169 AVKDYIMFGAHR
+1169 AVKDFFMRGAHR
-1181 AELLTINEEQGTAF
+1181 EELAIVLGQQATVC
-1195 YWIGDIQ
+1195 YWIGDIV

>member
-82 NKMTATIYAQHV
+82 DKMTATIYAQHV

-139 KFNVGLPGTLGSLLG
+139 KFNVGLPETLGSLLG

-240 ASYPREYIYMLD
+240 TSYPREYIYMLD

-297 EYKAIAPLERT
+297 EYKAIAPLERVS
-308 CLCDTVT
+308 LCGTVT
-315 VRFDLLGVNVK
+315 VCFDLLGVNVK

-356 IKQEVHNQAEAVK
+356 IKQEAHDQAEAVK

-374 AVQGSIDKA
+374 AVQGSIDSA
-383 VDKIRGGTDGHVIL
+383 VDKIRGGTNGHVIL

-408 YAYDGNSLETA
+408 FAYDGNSLETA

-429 LAGTDK
+429 LAGTDN

-446 TDGQINASSVKFG
+446 TDGHVNASMVTFG
-459 ELDGN
+459 EMNGN
-464 LIKAKSLQIGSFD
+464 LIKANSVVIGALD
-477 EETENTITSSLSQA
+477 EE
-491 VTEWYVSTSPTELN
+491 VT
-505 GGSWS
+505 
-510 ESRPAWTENNYIWQ
+510 
-524 RLRTENKKGEIS
+524 NKI
-536 YSEPSCV
+536 
-543 QGNTGAKGDK
+543 D
-553 GEQGERGLQG
+553 
-563 IQGERGEQGVPGK
+563 
-576 DGSNGANGKTSYFH
+576 
-590 IKYSSVAN
+590 
-598 PTSSS
+598 
-603 QMTETP
+603 
-609 NTYIG
+609 
-614 TYVDY
+614 
-619 TEADSSDP
+619 
-627 SKYTWSR
+627 
-634 FQGIQGDKGIPGT
+634 
-647 NGTNGKTSY
+647 
-656 LHIAYANSA
+656 
-665 DGKTGFDV
+665 
-673 SNSANKLYIGQ
+673 
-684 YTDFNPTDS
+684 
-693 TDHTRYSWSKIKGDK
+693 
-708 GDKGNDGTSVKI
+708 
-720 TAKSVTYQ
+720 
-728 ASTSGT
+728 
-734 TTPTGAW
+734 
-741 VANPPTVAKG
+741 
-751 QYLWTK
+751 
-757 TVVTYSDGNSTTA
+757 
-770 YSVAY
+770 
-775 QGTNGANGQNGS
+775 
-787 NGRGVKSTEVTYQ
+787 
-800 IWYNGTS
+800 
-807 TPNGTWQTTVPGT
+807 
-820 TADKPYLWTRTI
+820 
-832 ITYTDDT
+832 
-839 KSTSF
+839 
-844 SVGSTLKGVNVGGR
+844 
-858 NLLLNSRIP
+858 
-867 KNGTYYILND
+867 
-877 LNSTEN
+877 
-883 LFKNCRIFSAQKAWG
+883 
-898 GLRVFF
+898 
-904 NKHVTERNVVHVGDK
+904 
-919 LTYSIYAKT
+919 
-928 DNISPISIM
+928 
-937 MFNRAFNDSNGRY
+937 
-950 DFDSS
+950 
-955 VRQFTLRK
+955 
-963 EWAQYSLTFTVTDSI
+963 
-978 LKTSGTGMTY
+978 
-988 FGFEILTENTE
+988 
-999 EGKYVYFACPKLE
+999 
-1012 LGNIATDWTPA
+1012 
-1023 PEDVD
+1023 
-1028 ADISN
+1028 
-1033 AQTTANSAQSSADK
+1033 SAQSSADK
-1047 ANTSASNAQQS
+1047 ANTN
-1058 ANSAQNTA
+1058 ANSANA
-1066 NNASTKADQAISDA
+1066 NASTAKKDAANANASAQQAGDLANTAKANADAANSAILTALKQIAEIQANSNEAKKLASDAWNGISPIAQVVKADIQGLKVLNS
-1080 ASANAAAQKAKDQAD
+1080 
-1095 KAQKDSDAAKALA
+1095 KDS
-1108 TNAWNDINDLEQV
+1108 TNYAQMQDVGFFIFVSNNQV
-1121 VIVDSSG
+1121 A
-1128 VRVLES
+1128 E
-1134 KNSKNYSHI
+1134 
-1143 KSDGMHVFNNGNDVA
+1143 
-1158 QFGQQSKMNNM
+1158 FGIDSKMRNI
-1169 AVKDYIMFGAHR
+1169 AIQDYLMFGSHR
-1181 AELLTINEEQGTAF
+1181 AETAIIKEEESTAF
-1195 YWIGDIQ
+1195 YWIGDVK